1 MCKPPALRLA
11 GIVLRSIVMMLKSL
25 VATAAIAVA
34 LVVPAL
40 GQSASNP
47 GGVWQDRWGTT
58 FTFKLCGDGTQLC
71 GTLND
76 IQGSSRTPENLAY
89 VNQQVVRA
97 EQTAPGT
104 WEGQIALNGGNA
116 KAIVKITG
124 PDTIKLTGCQLLC
137 SSIDYQRVS

>member
-1 MCKPPALRLA
+1 
-11 GIVLRSIVMMLKSL
+11 MLKTL
-25 VATAAIAVA
+25 VAAATLAAA

-40 GQSASNP
+40 GQSATNP

-58 FTFKLCGDGTQLC
+58 FTFKLCGDGTDLC

-76 IQGSSRTPENLAY
+76 IQGDSRTAENLAY
-89 VNQQVVRA
+89 VNKQVVKA

-104 WEGQIALNGGNA
+104 WEGQIALNGTNA
-116 KAIVKITG
+116 KAIVEMTG

-137 SSIDYQRVS
+137 SSIQYERVS

>member
-1 MCKPPALRLA
+1 
-11 GIVLRSIVMMLKSL
+11 MMLKTL
-25 VATAAIAVA
+25 IAAAGVAAALA
-34 LVVPAL
+34 VPAI
-40 GQSASNP
+40 GQSAADP

-58 FTFKLCGDGTQLC
+58 FTFRLCGDGTQLC

-76 IQGSSRTPENLAY
+76 IQGDSRTQENLAY
-89 VNQQVVRA
+89 VNQQVVKA

-116 KAIVKITG
+116 KAIVELTG

-137 SSIDYQRVS
+137 SSIEYQRVS